1 MSDGDEYQYEWPDDN
16 GDGEEGWGD
25 ENEEEDGETNPKI
38 EIENNFYEAEG
49 NMKDTPQAALE

>member
-25 ENEEEDGETNPKI
+25 EEDENGESNPRI

-49 NMKDTPQAALE
+49 NMKD

>member
-16 GDGEEGWGD
+16 GEEDDAGWGD
-25 ENEEEDGETNPKI
+25 SGEDNGETNPKI

-49 NMKDTPQAALE
+49 NMKD